1 MLSIGDIQIYVT
13 DFERALKFW
22 AEGLGLQVVEKEV
35 TTHSA
40 YARLEFPDGGPAL
53 SLLGPAEPWEPGT
66 RPEPGSH
73 PGVGFDITTSNFD
86 DTLVRLIEFGGRQ
99 VGQIETYNDLRLI
112 TIADPDDNTFDLL
125 ELPAESGVGG

>member
-1 MLSIGDIQIYVT
+1 MLAIGDIQIFVT

-22 AEGLGLQVVEKEV
+22 TEGLGLRVAEKEV
-35 TTHSA
+35 TAHSA

-53 SLLGPAEPWEPGT
+53 DLLAPAEPWEPGT
-66 RPEPGSH
+66 RPEPGSR
-73 PGVGFDITTSNFD
+73 PGVAFDITTSDFD

-99 VGQIETYNDLRLI
+99 VGQIETYNDLRLA

-125 ELPAESGVGG
+125 ELPPEDGLDD